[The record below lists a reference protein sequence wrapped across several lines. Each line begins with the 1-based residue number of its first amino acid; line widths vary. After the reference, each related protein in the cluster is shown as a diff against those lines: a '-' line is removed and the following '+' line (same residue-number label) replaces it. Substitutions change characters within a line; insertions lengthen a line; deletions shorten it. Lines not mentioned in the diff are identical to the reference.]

1 MNIKEIVRMGCV
13 ASLLVMLSACKT
25 KIESVD
31 PGSNIQLTTDF
42 GATAVNDTIAKMVD
56 DILVFPPMV
65 ELTKE
70 KRPVIV
76 VYPIRNKTSQ
86 HINTEQIL
94 TSIRTRLLRSGK
106 FIFVNRD
113 SDNVLIKEVK
123 YQRDSGLVDRSKVKK
138 FGKQVAPDFAL
149 TGTITE
155 IVQKNDDI
163 KDVFYNVSLELKN
176 LETGVLEWADEKKI
190 RFKKTK
196 STFGF

>member
-1 MNIKEIVRMGCV
+1 MNFIKLMKITSMV
-13 ASLLVMLSACKT
+13 ALVVSVSACKT

-56 DILVFPPMV
+56 DILVFPPLV
-65 ELTKE
+65 ELTKT
-70 KRPVIV
+70 KRPVVV

-113 SDNVLIKEVK
+113 SDDALIKEVK
-123 YQRDSGLVDRSKVKK
+123 YQQNSGLVDQTKVKK

-149 TGTITE
+149 TGTVTE
-155 IVQKNDDI
+155 IVQRADGV

-190 RFKKTK
+190 RFKSSK
-196 STFGF
+196 STFGL